1 MCVRFHGKRPAHVI
15 VVMDLEERGSG
26 INKIG
31 QINHLCSYSGELH
44 KYEVMPR
51 WQAGRTQLALL
62 GLELRKSTGQ
72 ELCPLSTCSWQPI
85 QT

>member
-26 INKIG
+26 TNKIG